1 MVDLTSPFHM
11 GVVVSNITE
20 AMEFYSAGTGL
31 TWHSLQSLHVEH
43 LVEGKVVPTNVRFTY
58 SVEGPVQ
65 VELIEGPIGS
75 FWDPG
80 IDAGT
85 YHMGYW
91 TEDLRGD
98 LDMLTGAGWTI
109 RFTGVGP
116 DGGPAGFGYLIA
128 PDRQQIELVDVVV
141 KAAFDNWYAG
151 GDFVL

>member
-1 MVDLTSPFHM
+1 MVDLTAPFHM
-11 GVVVSNITE
+11 GVAVSNITE

-31 TWHSLQSLHVEH
+31 TWHSPQSLDVDH
-43 LVEGKVVPTNVRFTY
+43 LVEGKVVRTSVRFTY

-65 VELIEGPIGS
+65 VELVEGPIGS

-91 TEDLRGD
+91 TEDLQGD
-98 LDMLTGAGWTI
+98 LDMLTRAGWTI